1 MKRHWLG
8 GLLLGVSMALLL
20 AGGVALA
27 QGMYVSLGKPCIE
40 CFNGDPESVTD
51 EYLLPVT
58 VGGWGA
64 ANLICGEVTAPVG
77 QLYEDCNPPWDDDP
91 HTGFFGMTCDLVP
104 ICVDE
109 TFCPGKKNAHSLASL
124 EDFYGTWTI
133 RVGPPAQW
141 DDSATF
147 LFAEVCPQEEEFVPE
162 PGTIMLLGSG
172 LAGLAGYA
180 TLRLRSGQALSWR
193 TRE

>member
-1 MKRHWLG
+1 MRRHWLRG
-8 GLLLGVSMALLL
+8 VLLGVSLALLL

-27 QGMYVSLGKPCIE
+27 QGMFVSVGKPCIE
-40 CFNGDPESVTD
+40 CFDGDPDDVTA

-58 VGGWGA
+58 VGGWGEA
-64 ANLICGEVTAPVG
+64 SQICGEVEAPVG
-77 QLYEDCNPPWDDDP
+77 KLYASCNPPWDDDP
-91 HTGFFGMTCDLVP
+91 HTGYFGMTCDLVA

-109 TFCPGKKNAHSLASL
+109 AFCPGGNNAHSLASL

-133 RVGPPAQW
+133 SVGPARAEW

-147 LFAEVCPQEEEFVPE
+147 LFAEVCEAEFVPE
-162 PGTIMLLGSG
+162 PGSILLLGSG

-180 TLRLRSGQALSWR
+180 GLRWR

>member
-1 MKRHWLG
+1 MKRHWLRG
-8 GLLLGVSMALLL
+8 VLLGVSLALLL

-27 QGMYVSLGKPCIE
+27 QGMYVSLGRPCIE
-40 CFNGDPESVTD
+40 CFDGDPEDVTA

-58 VGGWGA
+58 VGGWGE
-64 ANLICGEVTAPVG
+64 ANQICGDVTTPVG
-77 QLYEDCNPPWDDDP
+77 QLYQVVCNPPWDDDP
-91 HTGFFGMTCDLVP
+91 HTGFFGVTCDLVL

-109 TFCPGKKNAHSLASL
+109 TFCPLSNSAHSLVSL
-124 EDFYGTWTI
+124 EDLYGTWTI
-133 RVGPPAQW
+133 RVGLPEQW

-147 LFAEVCPQEEEFVPE
+147 LFAEVCESEFVPE
-162 PGTIMLLGSG
+162 PGSILLLGSG

-180 TLRLRSGQALSWR
+180 TLRWR